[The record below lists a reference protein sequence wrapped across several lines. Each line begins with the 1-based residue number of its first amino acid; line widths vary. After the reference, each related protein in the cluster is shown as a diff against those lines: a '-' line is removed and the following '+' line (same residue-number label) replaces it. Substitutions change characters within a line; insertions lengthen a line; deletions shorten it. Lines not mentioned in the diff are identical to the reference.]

1 MHCASISNT
10 NWKRINSRFQ
20 LELGAVPE
28 RAERERERESAL
40 LGSSLLF
47 LFSFLFLLFLLG
59 NIFCPPSLRFTSE
72 CKLVAYLL
80 LLVMVSILQS
90 TLI

>member
-1 MHCASISNT
+1 M
-10 NWKRINSRFQ
+10 
-20 LELGAVPE
+20 PE
-28 RAERERERESAL
+28 RAERERESAL